1 VFSPTRF
8 LNQLM
13 NIGPVKRQSLI
24 GLGANLGI
32 AAIGYLATV
41 YFAHTLGPAPL
52 GAFYLFLAYLGVVNL
67 LADGGMGGATVQ
79 RISEGEDQRE
89 YFSAGFAIRL
99 VLIPFALSLLFLVRT
114 VMVDFSST
122 GLFDWLFLAVV
133 VTTFGS
139 IIAAGNYGKGKA
151 GVIQLAELGN
161 TIIKVLVQVLAVYL
175 GFSAAG
181 LAGGFLAGAG
191 AGLIINTRFLEL
203 RPGRFTRKH
212 LSSMAP
218 YAGWVFL
225 SGVLALVISSA
236 DTILVGYFLSTE
248 EVGFYRT
255 SFQLTTL
262 ALFVATTLTTALYP
276 RISRWHREGD
286 LPAISSSIGRAYSYS
301 LLLAIP
307 VGAGGIILA
316 DRLLYF
322 LYGSPFIVASPAL
335 SLLFLAQLAG
345 IFPLINTMCLGA
357 FNRPRTGFFINAA
370 NAILVVVLEL
380 ALIPVAGITGAA
392 LAILGAMVFRAGLSF
407 ISLRKVVKIGIE
419 KGTVA
424 RILVSSAMMAIVVGI
439 FRLVVPLDTF
449 WLLLTDVLLGL
460 AVYGV
465 LVLRL
470 DRGMHDE
477 LKDLAGGLGIPWPR
491 WL

>member
-1 VFSPTRF
+1 MFSPTRF
-8 LNQLM
+8 LDQLM

-89 YFSAGFAIRL
+89 YFSAGLAVRL
-99 VLIPFALSLLFLVRT
+99 VLIPFALSVLLLARSL
-114 VMVDFSST
+114 MVDFSST

-133 VTTFGS
+133 VTTVGG
-139 IIAAGNYGKGKA
+139 IIAAGNYGRGKA
-151 GVIQLAELGN
+151 GVIQVAEFGN
-161 TIIKVLVQVLAVYL
+161 MIIKVLVQVLAVYL

-181 LAGGFLAGAG
+181 LAGGFLAGAV
-191 AGLIINTRFLEL
+191 AGLFINIRFLEL
-203 RPGRFTRKH
+203 RPGRFTMKH

-225 SGVLALVISSA
+225 SAALSLVISSA

-262 ALFVATTLTTALYP
+262 ALFIVTTLTTALYP
-276 RISRWHREGD
+276 RISRWYREGD
-286 LPAISSSIGRAYSYS
+286 FLSISSSIGRAYSYS

-307 VGAGGIILA
+307 TSAGGIILA

-322 LYGSPFIVASPAL
+322 LYGSPFIVASAAL
-335 SLLFLAQLAG
+335 SLLFLAQLVSV
-345 IFPLINTMCLGA
+345 FPLLNTMCLGA
-357 FNRPRTGFFINAA
+357 FNRPRTAFIINAA
-370 NAILVVVLEL
+370 NAFLVVALEVV
-380 ALIPVAGITGAA
+380 LIPVAGITGAA
-392 LAILGAMVFRAGLSF
+392 LAILGAMVFRAALSF
-407 ISLRKVVKIGIE
+407 RPLRKEVKIGIE
-419 KGTVA
+419 KRTVA
-424 RILVSSAMMAIVVGI
+424 RILVSSAAMGVVVFS

-449 WLLLTDVLLGL
+449 WLLLADVLLGVV
-460 AVYGV
+460 VYGI

-470 DRGMHDE
+470 DHGMHDE
-477 LKDLAGGLGIPWPR
+477 LKDLAGDLGLPWPR
-491 WL
+491 WF

>member
-1 VFSPTRF
+1 MFPPTRF
-8 LNQLM
+8 LDQLM

-24 GLGANLGI
+24 GLVANLGI

-52 GAFYLFLAYLGVVNL
+52 GAFFLFLAYLGVANL
-67 LADGGMGGATVQ
+67 LADGGMGGAAVQ

-89 YFSAGFAIRL
+89 YFSAGLAVRL
-99 VLIPFALSLLFLVRT
+99 VLIPFALSVLFLVRSL
-114 VMVDFSST
+114 MVDFSST

-133 VTTFGS
+133 VTTFAS
-139 IIAAGNYGKGKA
+139 IIATGNYGKGKA
-151 GVIQLAELGN
+151 GVIQVAELGN
-161 TIIKVLVQVLAVYL
+161 TVIKVLVQVLAVYL

-181 LAGGFLAGAG
+181 LAGGFLAGAV
-191 AGLIINTRFLEL
+191 AGIIINIRFLEL

-225 SGVLALVISSA
+225 SAALSLVISSA

-262 ALFVATTLTTALYP
+262 ALFIVTALTTALYP
-276 RISRWHREGD
+276 RISRWYREGD
-286 LPAISSSIGRAYSYS
+286 LQAISSSVGRAYSYS

-307 VGAGGIILA
+307 ISAGGIILA

-335 SLLFLAQLAG
+335 SLLFLAQLASV
-345 IFPLINTMCLGA
+345 FPLLNFMCLGA
-357 FNRPRTGFFINAA
+357 FNRPRTAFLIVAA
-370 NAILVVVLEL
+370 NAVLAVVLEVV
-380 ALIPVAGITGAA
+380 LIPLIGITGAA
-392 LAILGAMVFRAGLSF
+392 LAILGSMVFRAAFSF
-407 ISLRKVVKIGIE
+407 YFLRKEVKIGIE
-419 KGTVA
+419 TGTVA
-424 RILVSSAMMAIVVGI
+424 RILVASAAMGGVVGT
-439 FRLVVPLDTF
+439 FRLIVPLDTF
-449 WLLLTDVLLGL
+449 WLLLADVVLGVAIYAIL
-460 AVYGV
+460 I
-465 LVLRL
+465 LRL

-477 LKDLAGGLGIPWPR
+477 LKDLAGSLGLPWPQ